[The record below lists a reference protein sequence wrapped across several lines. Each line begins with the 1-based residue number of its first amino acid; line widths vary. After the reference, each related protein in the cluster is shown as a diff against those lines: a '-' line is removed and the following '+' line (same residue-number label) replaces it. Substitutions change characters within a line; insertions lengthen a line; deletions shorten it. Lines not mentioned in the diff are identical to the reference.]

1 MREAVVLCLSMT
13 FRGSAA
19 GPPRY
24 ESYKESSTSLERSP
38 MSKLIHYYHPMSR
51 GARTQALLDTFNIP
65 HEAVV
70 IDYTQGEHQSPDYLR
85 INPLGKVPALK
96 HGETIITESG
106 AITLYLADLF
116 PEQMNTPAPGTP
128 ERGRMYEWIFFFQT
142 TMEQA
147 AAAAFP
153 PGADKTPIREKLKS
167 LLQSASTRFI
177 GPYTVGDNFSLLD
190 VVLFVDFSW
199 YKMMEVWPSGLEQ
212 YEQFMKRVEPR
223 VVLTALTPG

>member
-1 MREAVVLCLSMT
+1 M
-13 FRGSAA
+13 

-24 ESYKESSTSLERSP
+24 ESYSLKKESPTSLEAPP

-51 GARTQALLDTFNIP
+51 GARSQALLDTFNIP

-96 HGETIITESG
+96 HGNTIITESG

-147 AAAAFP
+147 VTPAFAP
-153 PGADKTPIREKLKS
+153 DADKAPIREKLKS
-167 LLQSASTRFI
+167 LLESASTRFV
-177 GPYTVGDNFSLLD
+177 GPYVLGDEFTLLD
-190 VVLFVDFSW
+190 VVLFVEISW
-199 YKMMEVWPSGLEQ
+199 YKMIDMWPSGLVQ
-212 YEQFMKRVEPR
+212 YEDFAERVGPKVARTAVTPR
-223 VVLTALTPG
+223 